1 MKHIYSIRSIYF
13 KRFTLAALLGV
24 VSISAWASSTNHG
37 KLTAET
43 EPNSDSNGAGQIYVS
58 TTALPEGTEPT
69 DLANRKEVECSAT
82 VVKILGRT
90 LYQGT
95 STFYCYARET
105 KDTKG
110 LWAGWYDDNWALQGG
125 GEKDIEYTVTPT
137 GGENSRTPYTLIA
150 KWVQP
155 QVIDSATLDLG
166 TITDKTADVAAQ
178 TVTLSIADYSKTE
191 HFKVEPSTVN
201 GFSTTLLSTT
211 EPNKYWKG
219 TASVEV
225 DYTPSGK
232 HGEHKATAYLA
243 SSLYNG
249 NYTTH
254 KDTNDWQPI
263 TLTVYENYTPD
274 YEVVHNTFA
283 DAYNMGV
290 TNVRGQ
296 LTSLEGALKV
306 QEGTKNYAA
315 QQPHYSGIGDNR
327 NTTEWQATIVPCAGY
342 EDYAQYFTIQPGTA
356 NTETP
361 VVVFNAGFE
370 VPENTSDTVYACL
383 KLQCTYHDESSPAK
397 KLTNSK
403 LNSQLIYLSA
413 TVEQTNEAVLNIITD
428 GDEYEFPD
436 TYIGATPTQ
445 AFALYA
451 ANIENLQIT
460 QTGDALFKGEIVGSN
475 IRISLNEKVDGQY
488 PSCGTYTATF
498 TVSGVS
504 QLDHHTLHEDQI
516 IVRVDLSLAPPTLSA
531 LGGNQVV
538 TFQWNPVPGA
548 TKYIVSSIADD
559 EENTT
564 TTETTEC
571 VYAVSVNN
579 TTSVTCYVHAMNDD
593 GCPSEVISATA
604 TANLN
609 IITIDNAA
617 NTGLL
622 TGTKH
627 SGNGNFP
634 WRKTRSIDL
643 SAAFDQA
650 GNALFDRLYIFAL
663 TEGTDTA
670 DLTTPCLIYDKHSA
684 TSSYIKSDTV
694 ITIDNSNT
702 KSDTLKIDLR
712 LQGNKNKKLY
722 FTGYCPY
729 GATGGKTDNGVV
741 HLIGGAQTVDI
752 YLDSLQLYARAKKG
766 GTDGTIKITADT
778 KLTNGAYFA
787 QGSGG
792 VFVIESTSTD
802 ASHPFNV
809 NIHARGNNTL
819 ASQNGSKIDVN
830 VEKSSMGQKISIQ
843 DSPKHY
849 SAPIEVLPTSA
860 YSATNLTIDDLWPN
874 EEQHTK
880 GVLVLKEFATAE
892 QANISNISIGL
903 GNALTQLQLAGAQ
916 LYMRDV
922 AYHTTTYTA
931 SKGDVSV
938 SILAYGVTSENT
950 KYSPKRNAN
959 NQIAL
964 TDGTYNSLSSAPLK
978 LYTKRLTIDGG
989 TYNADIQHFTDQ
1001 TKQDTTFYNADG
1013 KELYKVTVDN
1023 ATQYGDT
1030 ANGKYTVTN
1039 FAEMVDA
1046 FFPHAGVNYQMANNR
1061 TPYHA
1066 PLSAYYVGTKTYGHS
1081 SWAPKNDSILT
1092 LWLPKI
1098 DCDSVKIPWQICA
1111 PSFVAQVSGENMP
1124 FGGRIQK
1131 IDGCPMP
1138 EHNKKYTVDYLL
1150 YMQMD
1155 DYTKEALSSYS
1166 LKQSNAIEVK
1176 IALPDDTMYYNTID
1190 NDSDYDIQKKVY
1202 MLMPIEAA
1210 KWTLITP
1217 PFDVANVYIIE
1228 SYPEAQL
1235 IKDFKGK
1242 RGRIPTEYIAAA
1254 RRAQAQRLMDLY
1266 TFWYYEEKGIGDAFD
1281 FFGSEDEG
1289 YTNGYGRF
1297 VNAWMEY
1304 EKNANWKLDSTGN
1317 YTPVIEK
1324 LIHFTGKN
1332 GTYPDGKNWLYANYY
1347 LYESTKKWNYE
1358 KGKFTTQWDTVT
1370 TPLGGSK
1377 PIMSKGQTYAMHF
1390 PFNSLNGNH
1399 NPNETW
1405 DYWTGKY
1412 ILVESTKSTP
1422 ERPRPHTISGK
1433 ANAVNLIEGLPL
1445 ALETAVLQGNASF
1458 AEIAPSTSYAIWAL
1472 EQKKTTLSP
1481 AQGALISNFTEPVGL
1496 RAIGVHYETGRVIY
1510 DSIPQEETEQEIP
1523 TSIPTI
1529 MDGLSL
1535 VVETIDGGLRITP
1548 AQAQQVLLYNAAGQ
1562 LILNQYLTS
1571 TKEVLLPAG
1580 VYIIPTGT
1588 QQPKRVVVF

>member
-24 VSISAWASSTNHG
+24 LSISAWADSGSTYG
-37 KLTAET
+37 LLTAET
-43 EPNSDSNGAGQIYVS
+43 KPNSESNGAGKIYVS
-58 TTALPEGTEPT
+58 TTALAEGTEPT
-69 DLANRKEVECSAT
+69 NLVNTQKVTCSAT
-82 VVKILGRT
+82 VVKLWKGGPTI
-90 LYQGT
+90 YQGT
-95 STFYCYARET
+95 STFYCYAREPENI
-105 KDTKG
+105 KG
-110 LWAGWYDDNWALQGG
+110 LWAGWYDNSGVLQGG

-137 GGENSRTPYTLIA
+137 GTEKKPSEFSLTA
-150 KWVQP
+150 KWVRP
-155 QVIDSATLDLG
+155 QVTSSATLDLG

-178 TVTLSIADYSKTE
+178 TVTLNIADYSKTE
-191 HFKVEPSTVN
+191 HFKAEPSTVN

-211 EPNKYWKG
+211 EPKDWKG
-219 TASVEV
+219 TALVEV

-232 HGEHKATAYLA
+232 HGTHTATAYLA

-249 NYTTH
+249 DYT
-254 KDTNDWQPI
+254 DLNSNDWQPI
-263 TLTVYENYTPD
+263 TLEIYENYTPD
-274 YEVVHNTFA
+274 YEVVHNSFA

-290 TNVRGQ
+290 TNVGGQ

-306 QEGTKNYAA
+306 QDGTKNYAA
-315 QQPHYSGIGDNR
+315 QQSYYTGIGDNR
-327 NTTEWQATIVPCAGY
+327 NTTEWQATIVPCEEY

-383 KLQCTYHDESSPAK
+383 KLQCTYHDESSPAQN
-397 KLTNSK
+397 LTH
-403 LNSQLIYLSA
+403 SQLIYLSA
-413 TVEQTNEAVLNIITD
+413 TVEQTNEAVLNIITED
-428 GDEYEFPD
+428 DTYNFPD

-460 QTGDALFKGEIVGSN
+460 QAGDALFAGEIVGSN
-475 IRISLNEKVDGQY
+475 IRISLNEKVSGQY

-504 QLDHHTLHEDQI
+504 QLDHTTKHEDHI
-516 IVRVDLSLAPPTLSA
+516 TVTVDLSLAPPTLSA

-538 TFQWNPVPGA
+538 TFQWAPVPGA
-548 TKYIVSSIADD
+548 TKYIVSSDADGKQ
-559 EENTT
+559 T

-579 TTSVTCYVHAMNDD
+579 TISVTRYVRAVNDN
-593 GCPSEVISATA
+593 CQSEVVSATA

-609 IITIDNAA
+609 TITIDNAA

-627 SGNGNFP
+627 QGGATESSFP
-634 WRKTRSIDL
+634 WRDTRSIDL

-663 TEGTDTA
+663 TEGTVKD
-670 DLTTPCLIYDKHSA
+670 DLTTPCLIYEKNTA
-684 TSSYIKSDTV
+684 TSYTKSNTE
-694 ITIDNSNT
+694 ITIDNDNN
-702 KSDTLKIDLR
+702 KSAALKIDLQS
-712 LQGNKNKKLY
+712 QGMKKLY

-729 GATGGKTDNGVV
+729 GATGGTTDNGVV

-752 YLDSLQLYARAKKG
+752 YLDSLQLYAREKKG
-766 GTDGTIKITADT
+766 GTININTGTT
-778 KLTNGAYFA
+778 LTNGAYIA

-819 ASQNGSKIDVN
+819 ASQNGSKISLN
-830 VEKSSMGQKISIQ
+830 VSQSSVSIS
-843 DSPKHY
+843 DDPKHY

-880 GVLVLKEFATAE
+880 GVLVLKEFASD
-892 QANISNISIGL
+892 QANISIGL

-916 LYMRDV
+916 LYMQGA
-922 AYHTTTYTA
+922 AYHTTTYSNNEAT
-931 SKGDVSV
+931 V
-938 SILAYGVTSENT
+938 SILAYGVTGKN
-950 KYSPKRNAN
+950 YPAKRNAN

-964 TDGTYNSLSSAPLK
+964 TDGTYNSLSSDPLK
-978 LYTKRLTIDGG
+978 LHTKRLTIDGG
-989 TYNADIQHFTDQ
+989 TYNANIQHFTDF
-1001 TKQDTTFYNADG
+1001 DTDPKSTFYNADG
-1013 KELYKVTVDN
+1013 KELYKVTVSD
-1023 ATQYGDT
+1023 ATQYGT
-1030 ANGKYTVTN
+1030 FANGKYTVTN

-1046 FFPHAGVNYQMANNR
+1046 FFPHAGVNYQMANSP

-1081 SWAPKNDSILT
+1081 SWAPKNDQLT

-1098 DCDSVKIPWQICA
+1098 DCNAVKIPWQICA

-1124 FGGRIQK
+1124 LGGKIQK

-1138 EHNKKYTVDYLL
+1138 EHTNQYTVDYLL

-1155 DYTKEALSSYS
+1155 DYTKEALPSYS

-1176 IALPDDTMYYNTID
+1176 ISLPDDDDAMYNTID
-1190 NDSDYDIQKKVY
+1190 NESDYDIQKKVY

-1217 PFDVANVYIIE
+1217 PFDVANVYVIE

-1254 RRAQAQRLMDLY
+1254 RQAQAQRLMDLY

-1281 FFGSEDEG
+1281 FFGPEDEG

-1304 EKNANWKLDSTGN
+1304 EKNTNWKLDATGD
-1317 YTPVIEK
+1317 YTPVVEK

-1332 GTYPDGKNWLYANYY
+1332 GTYPEGKNWLYANYY

-1370 TPLGGSK
+1370 TPLGGSD
-1377 PIMSKGQTYAMHF
+1377 PIMRKGQTYAMHF
-1390 PFNSLNGNH
+1390 PFNSLNGKH
-1399 NPNETW
+1399 NPDQTW

-1422 ERPRPHTISGK
+1422 EHPRPHTISGK
-1433 ANAVNLIEGLPL
+1433 ANALNLIEGLPL
-1445 ALETAVLQGNASF
+1445 TPETAVLQGNASF
-1458 AEIAPSTSYAIWAL
+1458 AEITPSTSYAIWAL
-1472 EQKKTTLSP
+1472 EQKETTLSP
-1481 AQGALISNFTEPVGL
+1481 AQGALISNFTEPMGL

-1510 DSIPQEETEQEIP
+1510 DSIPQEEPEQEIP
-1523 TSIPTI
+1523 TSIPTL

>member
-24 VSISAWASSTNHG
+24 LSISAWANSGDNYGYLSA
-37 KLTAET
+37 KT
-43 EPNSDSNGAGQIYVS
+43 EPNSDSNGAGKIYVS
-58 TTALPEGTEPT
+58 TTALAEGTEPT
-69 DLANRKEVECSAT
+69 DLTNSKEQKFEGESYDLWVT
-82 VVKILGRT
+82 KVRLQTPV
-90 LYQGT
+90 
-95 STFYCYARET
+95 TFYCYARET
-105 KDTKG
+105 EKTEG
-110 LWAGWYDDNWALQGG
+110 LWAGWYDNNWALQGS

-137 GGENSRTPYTLIA
+137 GTERKPTQFFLTA

-155 QVIDSATLDLG
+155 QVTSSATLDLG

-178 TVTLSIADYSKTE
+178 TVTLNIADYSKTE
-191 HFKVEPSTVN
+191 HFKAEPSTVN

-211 EPNKYWKG
+211 EPKDWKG
-219 TASVEV
+219 TALVEV

-232 HGEHKATAYLA
+232 HGTHTATAYLA

-249 NYTTH
+249 DYTSH
-254 KDTNDWQPI
+254 KYTNDWQPI

-274 YEVVHNTFA
+274 YEVVHNSFA

-290 TNVRGQ
+290 TNVGGQ

-315 QQPHYSGIGDNR
+315 QQPYYTGIGDNR

-342 EDYAQYFTIQPGTA
+342 EGYAQYFTIQPGIV

-361 VVVFNAGFE
+361 VVVFNAGFD
-370 VPENTSDTVYACL
+370 VPEKTSQTVYACL
-383 KLQCTYHDESSPAK
+383 NLQCTYHDESSPAK
-397 KLTNSK
+397 NLTNSK
-403 LNSQLIYLSA
+403 LIYLSA
-413 TVEQTNEAVLNIITD
+413 TVEQTNEAVLNIITEGD
-428 GDEYEFPD
+428 VDEYEFPD
-436 TYIGATPTQ
+436 TYIGATPTK

-460 QTGDALFKGEIVGSN
+460 QAGDALFAGEIVGSN
-475 IRISLNEKVDGQY
+475 IRISLNEKVSGQY

-538 TFQWNPVPGA
+538 TFQWDPVPGA

-559 EENTT
+559 EENMT

-571 VYAVSVNN
+571 VYADSVESNN
-579 TTSVTCYVHAMNDD
+579 TSVICYVHAMNDYNCESKVD
-593 GCPSEVISATA
+593 SATA

-609 IITIDNAA
+609 TITIDNAA

-650 GNALFDRLYIFAL
+650 GNALFDTLYIFAL
-663 TEGTDTA
+663 TEGTVEG
-670 DLTTPCLIYDKHSA
+670 DLTTPCLIYEKKSA
-684 TSSYIKSDTV
+684 TSYTKSNTE
-694 ITIDNSNT
+694 ITIDNDT
-702 KSDTLKIDLR
+702 KSSALKIDLR
-712 LQGNKNKKLY
+712 SSQWNKKLY

-729 GATGGKTDNGVV
+729 GATGGTEDNGVV
-741 HLIGGAQTVDI
+741 NLIGGAQTVDV
-752 YLDSLQLYARAKKG
+752 YLDSLQLYAREKKG
-766 GTDGTIKITADT
+766 GTINITT
-778 KLTNGAYFA
+778 KTELTNGAYFA

-792 VFVIESTSTD
+792 VFVIESKSTD

-819 ASQNGSKIDVN
+819 ASQNGSMISLN
-830 VEKSSMGQKISIQ
+830 VSSGSSGSIS
-843 DSPKHY
+843 DNPKHY

-880 GVLVLKEFATAE
+880 GVLVLKEFDEDKA
-892 QANISNISIGL
+892 NISIGL

-931 SKGDVSV
+931 SQSGATV
-938 SILAYGVTSENT
+938 SILAYGVTGKNYPT
-950 KYSPKRNAN
+950 KRNAN

-964 TDGTYNSLSSAPLK
+964 TDGTYNSLSSNPLQ

-989 TYNADIQHFTDQ
+989 TYNTDIQYFTDETDQ
-1001 TKQDTTFYNADG
+1001 KTTFYNADG
-1013 KELYKVTVDN
+1013 KELYKVIVSDAN
-1023 ATQYGDT
+1023 QYGT
-1030 ANGKYTVTN
+1030 IANGKYTVTN

-1046 FFPHAGVNYQMANNR
+1046 FFPHAGVNYQMANSPA
-1061 TPYHA
+1061 PYHA

-1081 SWAPKNDSILT
+1081 SWAPKNDQLT

-1098 DCDSVKIPWQICA
+1098 DCNAVKIPWQICA

-1124 FGGRIQK
+1124 LGGKIQK

-1138 EHNKKYTVDYLL
+1138 EHTNQYTVDYLL

-1155 DYTKEALSSYS
+1155 DYTKEALPSYS

-1176 IALPDDTMYYNTID
+1176 IALEDDAMYNTID
-1190 NDSDYDIQKKVY
+1190 NESDYKIQKKVY

-1254 RRAQAQRLMDLY
+1254 RQAQAQRLMDLY
-1266 TFWYYEEKGIGDAFD
+1266 TFWYYEEKGIGEAFD
-1281 FFGSEDEG
+1281 FFGTGDG
-1289 YTNGYGRF
+1289 YPNGYGRF

-1304 EKNANWKLDSTGN
+1304 EKNANWKLDATGN
-1317 YTPVIEK
+1317 YTPVVEK
-1324 LIHFTGKN
+1324 LIHFTGKK
-1332 GTYPDGKNWLYANYY
+1332 GTYPEGMNWLYANYY
-1347 LYESTKKWNYE
+1347 LYQSTNEWKYE
-1358 KGKFTTQWDTVT
+1358 EGKFTTQWDTVT
-1370 TPLGGSK
+1370 TPLGGSD
-1377 PIMSKGQTYAMHF
+1377 PIMRKGQTYAMHF

-1399 NPNETW
+1399 DPDQTW

-1412 ILVESTKSTP
+1412 ILVESTTG
-1422 ERPRPHTISGK
+1422 PHTISGK
-1433 ANAVNLIEGLPL
+1433 ANAVNQIENLTLSG
-1445 ALETAVLQGNASF
+1445 TAVLQGNASF
-1458 AEIAPSTSYAIWAL
+1458 AEITPSTSYAIWAL
-1472 EQKKTTLSP
+1472 ERRETSLSP
-1481 AQGALISNFTEPVGL
+1481 AQGALISNFKEPEGL

-1580 VYIIPTGT
+1580 VYIIPTGM

>member
-13 KRFTLAALLGV
+13 KRFVLAALLGV
-24 VSISAWASSTNHG
+24 LSISAWADSGNTYG
-37 KLTAET
+37 QLTAKT
-43 EPNSDSNGAGQIYVS
+43 DSNSDSNGAGKIYVS
-58 TTALPEGTEPT
+58 TTALT
-69 DLANRKEVECSAT
+69 DQTLEANEYKTPIDITCFYF
-82 VVKILGRT
+82 LGYYSST
-90 LYQGT
+90 
-95 STFYCYARET
+95 TFYCYARET
-105 KDTKG
+105 ENTKG
-110 LWAGWYDDNWALQGG
+110 LWAGWYDNSGALQGG
-125 GEKDIEYTVTPT
+125 GAKDIEYAAQPESKQKGKPT
-137 GGENSRTPYTLIA
+137 SFSLTA

-155 QVIDSATLDLG
+155 QVTTSATLDLG

-178 TVTLSIADYSKTE
+178 TVTLNIADYSKTE
-191 HFKVEPSTVN
+191 HFKAEPSTVN

-211 EPNKYWKG
+211 EPENWKG

-232 HGEHKATAYLA
+232 HGTHTATAYLA
-243 SSLYNG
+243 SSLYDG
-249 NYTTH
+249 DYTSH
-254 KDTNDWQPI
+254 KYTNDWQPV
-263 TLTVYENYTPD
+263 TLKIYENYTPD
-274 YEVVHNTFA
+274 YEVVHNSFA

-290 TNVRGQ
+290 TNVGGQ

-306 QEGTKNYAA
+306 QDGTKNYAA
-315 QQPHYSGIGDNR
+315 QQPYYTGIGDNR

-342 EDYAQYFTIQPGTA
+342 EGYAQYFTIQPGTA

-361 VVVFNAGFE
+361 VVVFNAGFD
-370 VPENTSDTVYACL
+370 VPEKTSQTVYACL
-383 KLQCTYHDESSPAK
+383 NLQCTYHDESSPAQN
-397 KLTNSK
+397 LIH
-403 LNSQLIYLSA
+403 SQLIYLSA
-413 TVEQTNEAVLNIITD
+413 TVEQTNEAVLNIITEGD
-428 GDEYEFPD
+428 VDEYEFPD

-451 ANIENLQIT
+451 ANIENLQIA
-460 QTGDALFKGEIVGSN
+460 QAGNALFAGEIVGSN
-475 IRISLNEKVDGQY
+475 IRISLNEKVSGQY

-504 QLDHHTLHEDQI
+504 QLDHTTLHEDQI
-516 IVRVDLSLAPPTLSA
+516 TVTVELLLAPPTLSA
-531 LGGNQVV
+531 LGGNKVV
-538 TFQWNPVPGA
+538 TFQWDPVPGA

-559 EENTT
+559 EENMT

-571 VYAVSVNN
+571 VYADSVESNN
-579 TTSVTCYVHAMNDD
+579 TSVICYVHAMNDD
-593 GCPSEVISATA
+593 GCPSKVDSATA

-609 IITIDNAA
+609 TITIDNAA
-617 NTGLL
+617 NTGLF

-634 WRKTRSIDL
+634 WRDTRSIDL

-650 GNALFDRLYIFAL
+650 GNALFDTLYIFAL
-663 TEGTDTA
+663 TEGDQA
-670 DLTTPCLIYDKHSA
+670 NSLTTPCLIYEKKSA
-684 TSSYIKSDTV
+684 TSYTKSNTE
-694 ITIDNSNT
+694 ITINN
-702 KSDTLKIDLR
+702 DTESTALKINLR
-712 LQGNKNKKLY
+712 PQENKKLY

-729 GATGGKTDNGVV
+729 GATGGTEDNGVV
-741 HLIGGAQTVDI
+741 NLIGGAQTVDI
-752 YLDSLQLYARAKKG
+752 YLDSLQLYAREKKG
-766 GTDGTIKITADT
+766 GTINITT
-778 KLTNGAYFA
+778 KTELTNGAYIA

-819 ASQNGSKIDVN
+819 ASQNGSKIEVA
-830 VEKSSMGQKISIQ
+830 VSGSSVSIS
-843 DSPKHY
+843 DKPKHY

-880 GVLVLKEFATAE
+880 GVLVLKEFASD

-931 SKGDVSV
+931 KQSGATV
-938 SILAYGVTSENT
+938 SILAYGVTSEN
-950 KYSPKRNAN
+950 KNYPAKRNAN

-964 TDGTYNSLSSAPLK
+964 TDGTYNSLSSDPLK

-989 TYNADIQHFTDQ
+989 TYNADIQHFTDETEQ
-1001 TKQDTTFYNADG
+1001 KSTFYNADG

-1023 ATQYGDT
+1023 ATQYGVI

-1046 FFPHAGVNYQMANNR
+1046 FFPHAGVNYQMANSPA
-1061 TPYHA
+1061 PYHA

-1081 SWAPKNDSILT
+1081 SWAPKKAPKNALQLT

-1098 DCDSVKIPWQICA
+1098 DCNAVKIPWQICA
-1111 PSFVAQVSGENMP
+1111 PSFVAQVSGEKMP
-1124 FGGRIQK
+1124 LGGKIQK

-1138 EHNKKYTVDYLL
+1138 EHTNPYTVDYLL

-1155 DYTKEALSSYS
+1155 DYTKEALQSYS

-1176 IALPDDTMYYNTID
+1176 IALEDDAMYNTID
-1190 NDSDYDIQKKVY
+1190 NESDYTIQKKVY

-1217 PFDVANVYIIE
+1217 PFDVANVYVIE

-1254 RRAQAQRLMDLY
+1254 RQAQAQRLMDLY
-1266 TFWYYEEKGIGDAFD
+1266 TFWYYEEKGIGEAFD
-1281 FFGSEDEG
+1281 FFGTGDG

-1297 VNAWMEY
+1297 VNSWMEY
-1304 EKNANWKLDSTGN
+1304 EKNANWKLDATGD
-1317 YTPVIEK
+1317 YTPIIEK
-1324 LIHFTGKN
+1324 LIHFTGKK

-1347 LYESTKKWNYE
+1347 LYQSTKKWNYE
-1358 KGKFTTQWDTVT
+1358 EGKFTTQWDTVT
-1370 TPLGGSK
+1370 TPLGGSE
-1377 PIMSKGQTYAMHF
+1377 PIMRKGQTYAMHF
-1390 PFNSLNGNH
+1390 PFNSLNGEH
-1399 NPNETW
+1399 DPNETW

-1412 ILVESTKSTP
+1412 ILVESTTG
-1422 ERPRPHTISGK
+1422 PHTISGK
-1433 ANAVNLIEGLPL
+1433 DKAVNQIENLTLNP
-1445 ALETAVLQGNASF
+1445 ETAVLQGNASF
-1458 AEIAPSTSYAIWAL
+1458 AEITPSTSYAIWAL
-1472 EQKKTTLSP
+1472 EQKETTLSP

-1510 DSIPQEETEQEIP
+1510 DSIPQEEPEQEIP
-1523 TSIPTI
+1523 TSIPTL
-1529 MDGLSL
+1529 MDGVSL

>member
-13 KRFTLAALLGV
+13 KRFVLAALLGV
-24 VSISAWASSTNHG
+24 LSISAWADSGNSYG
-37 KLTAET
+37 RLTAKT
-43 EPNSDSNGAGQIYVS
+43 EPNSDSNGAGKIYVS
-58 TTALPEGTEPT
+58 TTALAEGTEPT
-69 DLANRKEVECSAT
+69 DLKNIQEVNCSAT
-82 VVKILGRT
+82 VVKFWGST

-105 KDTKG
+105 ENTKG
-110 LWAGWYDDNWALQGG
+110 LWAGWYDNNWALQGG

-137 GGENSRTPYTLIA
+137 GTEKNPTSFPLTA

-155 QVIDSATLDLG
+155 QVTSSATLDLG

-178 TVTLSIADYSKTE
+178 PVTLNIADYSKTE
-191 HFKVEPSTVN
+191 HFKAEPSTVN
-201 GFSTTLLSTT
+201 GFSTTLRSTT
-211 EPNKYWKG
+211 EPTDWKG

-232 HGEHKATAYLA
+232 HGTHTATAYLA
-243 SSLYNG
+243 SSLYDG
-249 NYTTH
+249 DYTTH
-254 KDTNDWQPI
+254 QYTNDWQPI

-283 DAYNMGV
+283 DAYNMGI
-290 TNVRGQ
+290 TNVGGQ

-306 QEGTKNYAA
+306 QDGTKNYAA
-315 QQPHYSGIGDNR
+315 QQPYYTGIGDNR
-327 NTTEWQATIVPCAGY
+327 NTTEWQATIVPYGGY
-342 EDYAQYFTIQPGTA
+342 EDYAQYFTIQSGIA

-370 VPENTSDTVYACL
+370 VPENTSKTVYACL
-383 KLQCTYHDESSPAK
+383 NLQCTYHDESSPAQN
-397 KLTNSK
+397 LTH
-403 LNSQLIYLSA
+403 SQLIYLSA
-413 TVEQTNEAVLNIITD
+413 TVEQTNEAVLNIITE
-428 GDEYEFPD
+428 GDVDKYEFPD
-436 TYIGATPTQ
+436 TYIGATPTK

-451 ANIENLQIT
+451 ANIENLQIA
-460 QTGDALFKGEIVGSN
+460 QAGNALFTGEIVGSN
-475 IRISLNEKVDGQY
+475 IRISLNEKVSGKY

-504 QLDHHTLHEDQI
+504 QLDHTTTHEDQI
-516 IVRVDLSLAPPTLSA
+516 TVTVELLLAPPTLTA

-548 TKYIVSSIADD
+548 TKYIVSS
-559 EENTT
+559 NQNGNQNR
-564 TTETTEC
+564 TETTEC
-571 VYAVSVNN
+571 VYAVSVSNN
-579 TTSVTCYVHAMNDD
+579 TSVTRYVRAVNDD
-593 GCPSEVISATA
+593 CQSEVVSATA

-609 IITIDNAA
+609 TITIDNAA

-622 TGTKH
+622 TGTNH
-627 SGNGNFP
+627 QGGATEISFP
-634 WRKTRSIDL
+634 WRDTRPVDL

-663 TEGTDTA
+663 TTGTQA
-670 DLTTPCLIYDKHSA
+670 NSLTTPCLIYEKKSA
-684 TSSYIKSDTV
+684 TSYSKSNTE
-694 ITIDNSNT
+694 ITIDKNNT
-702 KSDTLKIDLR
+702 KSTALKIDLQS
-712 LQGNKNKKLY
+712 QGNKKLY

-729 GATGGKTDNGVV
+729 GATGGTTDNGVV
-741 HLIGGAQTVDI
+741 HLIGGAQTVNI
-752 YLDSLQLYARAKKG
+752 YLDSLQLYARAKK
-766 GTDGTIKITADT
+766 DGTININQDT
-778 KLTNGAYFA
+778 ELTNGAYFA
-787 QGSGG
+787 RGSGG

-802 ASHPFNV
+802 ASHPFKV

-819 ASQNGSKIDVN
+819 ASQHGSTIKVDVSQ
-830 VEKSSMGQKISIQ
+830 SSVSIS
-843 DSPKHY
+843 DKPKHY

-880 GVLVLKEFATAE
+880 GVLVLKEFDEDKA
-892 QANISNISIGL
+892 NISIGL

-931 SKGDVSV
+931 SQSGATV

-964 TDGTYNSLSSAPLK
+964 TDGTYNSLLSNSLQ

-989 TYNADIQHFTDQ
+989 TYNTDIQYFTDETDQ
-1001 TKQDTTFYNADG
+1001 KSTFYNADG
-1013 KELYKVTVDN
+1013 QELYKVIVSDAN
-1023 ATQYGDT
+1023 QYGT
-1030 ANGKYTVTN
+1030 IANGKYTVTN

-1046 FFPHAGVNYQMANNR
+1046 FFPHAGVNYQMANSPA
-1061 TPYHA
+1061 PYHA

-1081 SWAPKNDSILT
+1081 SWAPKNDQLT

-1098 DCDSVKIPWQICA
+1098 DCNAVKIPWQICA

-1124 FGGRIQK
+1124 LGGKIQK

-1138 EHNKKYTVDYLL
+1138 EHSKKYTVDYLL

-1155 DYTKEALSSYS
+1155 DYTKEALPSYS

-1176 IALPDDTMYYNTID
+1176 IALEDDAMYNYNTID
-1190 NDSDYDIQKKVY
+1190 NDSDYIIQKKVY

-1217 PFDVANVYIIE
+1217 PFNVANVYIIE

-1242 RGRIPTEYIAAA
+1242 RGRIPTEYIPAA
-1254 RRAQAQRLMDLY
+1254 RQAQAQRLMDLY
-1266 TFWYYEEKGIGDAFD
+1266 TFWYYEEKGIGEAFD
-1281 FFGSEDEG
+1281 FFGTGEG

-1304 EKNANWKLDSTGN
+1304 EKNANWKLDATGN
-1317 YTPVIEK
+1317 YTPVVEK
-1324 LIHFTGKN
+1324 LIHFTGKK

-1347 LYESTKKWNYE
+1347 LYQSTNEWDYIDA
-1358 KGKFTTQWDTVT
+1358 KFTTTWDTVT
-1370 TPLGGSK
+1370 TPLGGSE
-1377 PIMSKGQTYAMHF
+1377 PIMRKGQTYAMHF
-1390 PFNSLNGNH
+1390 PFNSLNGEH
-1399 NPNETW
+1399 DPDQTW

-1412 ILVESTKSTP
+1412 ILVESTTGP
-1422 ERPRPHTISGK
+1422 DTISGK
-1433 ANAVNLIEGLPL
+1433 EKAMNLIENLSLTP
-1445 ALETAVLQGNASF
+1445 ETAVLQGNPSF
-1458 AEIAPSTSYAIWAL
+1458 AEIAPSTSHTIWAL
-1472 EQKKTTLSP
+1472 EQKETSLSP
-1481 AQGALISNFTEPVGL
+1481 AQGALVSNFTEPMGL

-1510 DSIPQEETEQEIP
+1510 DSIPQEEPEQEIP

-1580 VYIIPTGT
+1580 VYIIPTGM

>member
-24 VSISAWASSTNHG
+24 VSISAWANSGNTYG
-37 KLTAET
+37 RLTAET
-43 EPNSDSNGAGQIYVS
+43 KLNSGSNGAGKIYVS

-69 DLANRKEVECSAT
+69 VLENTQEVNCSTT
-82 VVKILGRT
+82 VVKLWKGGPTI
-90 LYQGT
+90 YQGT

-105 KDTKG
+105 ENTEG
-110 LWAGWYDDNWALQGG
+110 LWAGWYDNTGALQGG

-137 GGENSRTPYTLIA
+137 GTEKNPTSFLLTA

-155 QVIDSATLDLG
+155 QVTSDASLDLG
-166 TITDKTADVAAQ
+166 MITDKTADVAAQ
-178 TVTLSIADYSKTE
+178 TVTLSIANYSKTE
-191 HFKVEPSTVN
+191 HFKAEPSTVN

-211 EPNKYWKG
+211 EPENWKG

-232 HGEHKATAYLA
+232 HGPHTATAYLA
-243 SSLYNG
+243 SSLYDRD
-249 NYTTH
+249 YTSH
-254 KDTNDWQPI
+254 QYTNDWQPI

-274 YEVVHNTFA
+274 YEVVHNTYA

-290 TNVRGQ
+290 TNVGGQ

-306 QEGTKNYAA
+306 QDGTKNYAA
-315 QQPHYSGIGDNR
+315 QQPYYTGIGDNR
-327 NTTEWQATIVPCAGY
+327 NTTEWQATIVPYAGY
-342 EDYAQYFTIQPGTA
+342 EGYAQYFTIQSGTA

-370 VPENTSDTVYACL
+370 VPENTSKTVYACL
-383 KLQCTYHDESSPAK
+383 DLQCTYHDESSPAQN
-397 KLTNSK
+397 LTH
-403 LNSQLIYLSA
+403 SQLIYLSA

-428 GDEYEFPD
+428 GDVDKYEFPD

-460 QTGDALFKGEIVGSN
+460 QAGNALFKGEIVGSN
-475 IRISLNEKVDGQY
+475 IRISLNEKVSGQY

-504 QLDHHTLHEDQI
+504 QLDHTTTHEDKI
-516 IVRVDLSLAPPTLSA
+516 TVTVELLLAPPTLTA

-538 TFQWNPVPGA
+538 TFQWDPVPGA
-548 TKYIVSSIADD
+548 TKYIVSSDADGKQ
-559 EENTT
+559 NK
-564 TTETTEC
+564 TETTEC
-571 VYAVSVNN
+571 VYAVSVSNN
-579 TTSVTCYVHAMNDD
+579 TSVTRYVRAVNDN
-593 GCPSEVISATA
+593 CQSEVVSATA

-609 IITIDNAA
+609 TITIDNAA

-622 TGTKH
+622 TGTNH
-627 SGNGNFP
+627 QGGATESSFP
-634 WRKTRSIDL
+634 WRDTRSIDL

-663 TEGTDTA
+663 TEGTEEDA
-670 DLTTPCLIYDKHSA
+670 LTTPCLIYEKNSA
-684 TSSYIKSDTV
+684 TSYTKSNTEIK
-694 ITIDNSNT
+694 IDNNNN
-702 KSDTLKIDLR
+702 KSAALKINLQ
-712 LQGNKNKKLY
+712 LQGNKKLY

-729 GATGGKTDNGVV
+729 GATGGTEDNGVV

-752 YLDSLQLYARAKKG
+752 YLDSLQLYARAKK
-766 GTDGTIKITADT
+766 DGTIKIDEDT

-792 VFVIESTSTD
+792 VFVIESNSTD

-819 ASQNGSKIDVN
+819 ASQNGSTINVNVSDVN
-830 VEKSSMGQKISIQ
+830 LK

-880 GVLVLKEFATAE
+880 GVLVLKEWADDKA
-892 QANISNISIGL
+892 NISIGL

-931 SKGDVSV
+931 SKNGVTV
-938 SILAYGVTSENT
+938 SILAYGVTSGNT

-964 TDGTYNSLSSAPLK
+964 TDGTYNSLLSNSIQ

-989 TYNADIQHFTDQ
+989 TYNADIQHFSDE
-1001 TKQDTTFYNADG
+1001 TKQESTFYNADG
-1013 KELYKVTVDN
+1013 KELYKVTVDD
-1023 ATQYGDT
+1023 ATQYGVI

-1046 FFPHAGVNYQMANNR
+1046 FFPHAGVNYQMANSP

-1081 SWAPKNDSILT
+1081 SWAPKNDQLT

-1098 DCDSVKIPWQICA
+1098 DCNAVKIPWQICA

-1124 FGGRIQK
+1124 LGGRIQK

-1138 EHNKKYTVDYLL
+1138 EHTNQYTVDYLL

-1155 DYTKEALSSYS
+1155 DYTKEALPSYS

-1176 IALPDDTMYYNTID
+1176 IALEDDAMYNTID
-1190 NDSDYDIQKKVY
+1190 NESDYEIQKKVY

-1254 RRAQAQRLMDLY
+1254 RQAQAQRLMDLY
-1266 TFWYYEEKGIGDAFD
+1266 TFWYYEEKGIGEAFD
-1281 FFGSEDEG
+1281 FFGTGDG

-1304 EKNANWKLDSTGN
+1304 EKNANWKLDATGD
-1317 YTPVIEK
+1317 YTPVVEK
-1324 LIHFTGKN
+1324 LIHFTGKK
-1332 GTYPDGKNWLYANYY
+1332 GTYPDGMNWLYANYY
-1347 LYESTKKWNYE
+1347 LYQSTSEWDYDYE

-1370 TPLGGSK
+1370 TPLGGSE
-1377 PIMSKGQTYAMHF
+1377 PIMRKGQTYAMHF

-1412 ILVESTKSTP
+1412 ILVESTP
-1422 ERPRPHTISGK
+1422 GPHTISGK
-1433 ANAVNLIEGLPL
+1433 NKAVNQIENLDLSSETG
-1445 ALETAVLQGNASF
+1445 TAVLQGNASF
-1458 AEIAPSTSYAIWAL
+1458 AEITPSTSYAIWAL
-1472 EQKKTTLSP
+1472 EQRETSLSP
-1481 AQGALISNFTEPVGL
+1481 AQGALISNFKEPEGL

-1510 DSIPQEETEQEIP
+1510 DSIPQEEPEQEIP

-1548 AQAQQVLLYNAAGQ
+1548 AQPQQVLLYNAAGQ

-1580 VYIIPTGT
+1580 VYIIPTRT

>member
-1 MKHIYSIRSIYF
+1 MKHISSIRSIYF

-24 VSISAWASSTNHG
+24 LSISAWANSGDNYGHLSA
-37 KLTAET
+37 KT
-43 EPNSDSNGAGQIYVS
+43 EPNSDSNGAGKIYVS
-58 TTALPEGTEPT
+58 TTALAEGIEPT
-69 DLANRKEVECSAT
+69 DLTNNKEQDFEGGSYNLWITEVRLQT
-82 VVKILGRT
+82 PV
-90 LYQGT
+90 
-95 STFYCYARET
+95 TFYCYARET
-105 KDTKG
+105 EKTKG
-110 LWAGWYDDNWALQGG
+110 LWAGWYDNTGALQGS
-125 GEKDIEYTVTPT
+125 GEKDIEYTVTPI
-137 GGENSRTPYTLIA
+137 GGKNNRTQYTLTA

-155 QVIDSATLDLG
+155 QVTSSATLDLG
-166 TITDKTADVAAQ
+166 TITDKTADVPAQ
-178 TVTLSIADYSKTE
+178 TVTLNIADYSKTE
-191 HFKVEPSTVN
+191 HFKAEPSTVN

-211 EPNKYWKG
+211 EPTDWKG

-232 HGEHKATAYLA
+232 HGTHTATAYLA
-243 SSLYNG
+243 SSLYDG
-249 NYTTH
+249 DYTSH
-254 KDTNDWQPI
+254 QYTNDWQPI
-263 TLTVYENYTPD
+263 TFTIYENYTPD

-283 DAYNMGV
+283 DAYDMGI
-290 TNVRGQ
+290 TNVGGQ

-315 QQPHYSGIGDNR
+315 QQPYYTGIGDNR
-327 NTTEWQATIVPCAGY
+327 NTTEWQATIVPCEGY
-342 EDYAQYFTIQPGTA
+342 EDYAQYFTIQSGT
-356 NTETP
+356 EKP

-370 VPENTSDTVYACL
+370 VPENTSKIVYACL
-383 KLQCTYHDESSPAK
+383 KLQCTYHDESSPAQN
-397 KLTNSK
+397 LTH
-403 LNSQLIYLSA
+403 SQLIYLSA
-413 TVEQTNEAVLNIITD
+413 TVEQTNEAVLNIITE
-428 GDEYEFPD
+428 GDADTYEFPD
-436 TYIGATPTQ
+436 TYIGTTPTQ

-460 QTGDALFKGEIVGSN
+460 QAGNALFKGEIVGSN

-504 QLDHHTLHEDQI
+504 QLDHTTTHEDQI
-516 IVRVDLSLAPPTLSA
+516 TVTVDLSLAPPTLSA

-538 TFQWNPVPGA
+538 TFQWDEVPGA
-548 TKYIVSSIADD
+548 TKYIVSSDADGKQ
-559 EENTT
+559 NK
-564 TTETTEC
+564 TETTEC
-571 VYAVSVNN
+571 VYAVSVSNN
-579 TTSVTCYVHAMNDD
+579 TSVTRYVRAVNDD
-593 GCPSEVISATA
+593 CQSEVVSATA

-609 IITIDNAA
+609 TITIDNAA

-622 TGTKH
+622 TGTNH
-627 SGNGNFP
+627 QGGATERSFP
-634 WRKTRSIDL
+634 WRDTRSINL

-663 TEGTDTA
+663 TTGTQA
-670 DLTTPCLIYDKHSA
+670 NSLTTPCLIYEKNTA
-684 TSSYIKSDTV
+684 TSYTKFNTE
-694 ITIDNSNT
+694 ITIDKNNA
-702 KSDTLKIDLR
+702 KSPALKIDLQS
-712 LQGNKNKKLY
+712 QGNKKLY

-729 GATGGKTDNGVV
+729 GATGGTEDNGVV
-741 HLIGGAQTVDI
+741 HLIGGTQTVDI
-752 YLDSLQLYARAKKG
+752 YLDSLQLYARAKKN
-766 GTDGTIKITADT
+766 GTINITKDT
-778 KLTNGAYFA
+778 ELTNGAYFA

-819 ASQNGSKIDVN
+819 ASQNGSTIEVN
-830 VEKSSMGQKISIQ
+830 VSDADLK

-849 SAPIEVLPTSA
+849 SAPIEVLPTNA

-880 GVLVLKEFATAE
+880 GVLVLKEW
-892 QANISNISIGL
+892 ANEKANISIGL
-903 GNALTQLQLAGAQ
+903 GNALTHLQLAGAQ
-916 LYMRDV
+916 LYMRDI

-931 SKGDVSV
+931 SQSGATV
-938 SILAYGVTSENT
+938 SILAYGVTGKDYPT
-950 KYSPKRNAN
+950 KRNAN

-964 TDGTYNSLSSAPLK
+964 TDGTYNSLSSDPLK
-978 LYTKRLTIDGG
+978 LYTKHLTIDGG
-989 TYNADIQHFTDQ
+989 TYNADIQHFSDETEQ
-1001 TKQDTTFYNADG
+1001 KSTFYNADG
-1013 KELYKVTVDN
+1013 KELYKVKVDN
-1023 ATQYGDT
+1023 VTQYGVI

-1046 FFPHAGVNYQMANNR
+1046 FFPHAGVNYQVTNSP

-1066 PLSAYYVGTKTYGHS
+1066 PLSAYYVGTKTYGHN
-1081 SWAPKNDSILT
+1081 SWSPKNDQLT

-1098 DCDSVKIPWQICA
+1098 DCNAVKIPWQICA

-1124 FGGRIQK
+1124 LGGRIQK

-1138 EHNKKYTVDYLL
+1138 EHTNQYTVDYLL

-1155 DYTKEALSSYS
+1155 DYTKEALPSYS

-1176 IALPDDTMYYNTID
+1176 IALENDAMYNTID
-1190 NDSDYDIQKKVY
+1190 NESDYTIQKKVY

-1217 PFDVANVYIIE
+1217 PFDVANVYVIE

-1254 RRAQAQRLMDLY
+1254 RQAQAQRLMDLY
-1266 TFWYYEEKGIGDAFD
+1266 TFWYYEEKGIGEAFD
-1281 FFGSEDEG
+1281 FFGAEEG

-1297 VNAWMEY
+1297 VNSWMEY
-1304 EKNANWKLDSTGN
+1304 EKNANWKLDATGN

-1324 LIHFTGKN
+1324 LIHFTGKK
-1332 GTYPDGKNWLYANYY
+1332 GTYPEGMNWMYANYY
-1347 LYESTKKWNYE
+1347 LYQSTSEWDYVD
-1358 KGKFTTQWDTVT
+1358 GKFTTQWDTVT
-1370 TPLGGSK
+1370 TPLGGSE
-1377 PIMSKGQTYAMHF
+1377 PIMRKGQTYAMHF

-1412 ILVESTKSTP
+1412 ILVESTTG
-1422 ERPRPHTISGK
+1422 PHLISGK
-1433 ANAVNLIEGLPL
+1433 DKAVKQIENLTLNSES
-1445 ALETAVLQGNASF
+1445 AMLQGNASF
-1458 AEIAPSTSYAIWAL
+1458 AELAPSTSHTIWAL
-1472 EQKKTTLSP
+1472 EQKETSLSP

-1510 DSIPQEETEQEIP
+1510 DSIPQEEPEQEIP
-1523 TSIPTI
+1523 TSIPTL

-1548 AQAQQVLLYNAAGQ
+1548 AQPQQVLLYNAAGQ

>member
-13 KRFTLAALLGV
+13 QRFVLAALLGV
-24 VSISAWASSTNHG
+24 VSISAWADSGNTYG
-37 KLTAET
+37 RLTAKT
-43 EPNSDSNGAGQIYVS
+43 EPNSDSNGAGNIYIS
-58 TTALPEGTEPT
+58 TTALT
-69 DLANRKEVECSAT
+69 DETLAANEYKAPIDITCFYFYSYYSST
-82 VVKILGRT
+82 
-90 LYQGT
+90 
-95 STFYCYARET
+95 TFYCYARET
-105 KDTKG
+105 ENTKG
-110 LWAGWYDDNWALQGG
+110 LWAGWYDKSGALQGG
-125 GEKDIEYTVTPT
+125 GEKDIEYAAQPESKQK
-137 GGENSRTPYTLIA
+137 GNRTLFSLTA

-155 QVIDSATLDLG
+155 QVTSDASLDLG
-166 TITDKTADVAAQ
+166 MITDKTADVPAQ

-191 HFKVEPSTVN
+191 HFKAEPSTVN

-211 EPNKYWKG
+211 KPDEDWKG

-243 SSLYNG
+243 SSLYDG
-249 NYTTH
+249 DYTTH
-254 KDTNDWQPI
+254 QYTNDWQPI
-263 TLTVYENYTPD
+263 TLTVYENYMPD
-274 YEVVHNTFA
+274 YEVVHNSFA

-290 TNVRGQ
+290 TNVGGQ
-296 LTSLEGALKV
+296 LTSLEGALQV
-306 QEGTKNYAA
+306 QDGTKNYAA
-315 QQPHYSGIGDNR
+315 QQPHYPGIGDNR
-327 NTTEWQATIVPCAGY
+327 NTTEWQATIMPCAGY
-342 EDYAQYFTIQPGTA
+342 EDYAQYFTIQSGTA

-370 VPENTSDTVYACL
+370 VPENTSKTVYACL
-383 KLQCTYHDESSPAK
+383 NLQCTYHDESSPAQN
-397 KLTNSK
+397 LTH
-403 LNSQLIYLSA
+403 SQLIYLSA

-451 ANIENLQIT
+451 ANIEDLQIT
-460 QTGDALFKGEIVGSN
+460 QTGDELFAGEIVGSN

-504 QLDHHTLHEDQI
+504 QLDHTTTHEDQI
-516 IVRVDLSLAPPTLSA
+516 KVTVELLLAPPTLSA
-531 LGGNQVV
+531 LGGNKVV
-538 TFQWNPVPGA
+538 TFQWAPVPGA
-548 TKYIVSSIADD
+548 TKYIVSSDA
-559 EENTT
+559 NGKQNK
-564 TTETTEC
+564 TETTEC
-571 VYAVSVNN
+571 VYAHSVSNN
-579 TTSVTCYVHAMNDD
+579 NTSVTRYVRAVNDN
-593 GCPSEVISATA
+593 CQSEVVSATA

-609 IITIDNAA
+609 TITIDNAA
-617 NTGLL
+617 NTGLF
-622 TGTKH
+622 TGTKNI
-627 SGNGNFP
+627 GDGYFP

-650 GNALFDRLYIFAL
+650 GNALFDTLYIFAL
-663 TEGTDTA
+663 TEGTDKEA
-670 DLTTPCLIYDKHSA
+670 LATPCLIYEKKSA
-684 TSSYIKSDTV
+684 TSYSKSNTE
-694 ITIDNSNT
+694 ITIDNKTTST
-702 KSDTLKIDLR
+702 ALKIDL
-712 LQGNKNKKLY
+712 KENKKLY

-729 GATGGKTDNGVV
+729 GATGGTEDNGVV

-752 YLDSLQLYARAKKG
+752 YLDSLQLYAREKKG
-766 GTDGTIKITADT
+766 GTININTGTT
-778 KLTNGAYFA
+778 LTNGAYIA

-792 VFVIESTSTD
+792 VFVIESNSTD

-819 ASQNGSKIDVN
+819 ASQNGSTINVN
-830 VEKSSMGQKISIQ
+830 VSDAGLK

-880 GVLVLKEFATAE
+880 GVLVLKEFASD
-892 QANISNISIGL
+892 QANISIGL

-931 SKGDVSV
+931 TQSGATV
-938 SILAYGVTSENT
+938 SILAYGVTGKDYPT
-950 KYSPKRNAN
+950 KRNAN

-964 TDGTYNSLSSAPLK
+964 TDGTYNSLSSDPLK

-989 TYNADIQHFTDQ
+989 TYNADIQHFTDE
-1001 TKQDTTFYNADG
+1001 TKQESTFYNADG
-1013 KELYKVTVDN
+1013 KELYKVTVSD
-1023 ATQYGDT
+1023 ATQYGVI

-1046 FFPHAGVNYQMANNR
+1046 FFPHAGVNYQMANSP

-1081 SWAPKNDSILT
+1081 SWAPKNDQLT

-1098 DCDSVKIPWQICA
+1098 DCDAVKIPWQICA

-1124 FGGRIQK
+1124 LGGRIQK

-1138 EHNKKYTVDYLL
+1138 EHTNQYTVDYLL

-1155 DYTKEALSSYS
+1155 DYTKAALPSYS

-1176 IALPDDTMYYNTID
+1176 IALEDDAMYNTID
-1190 NDSDYDIQKKVY
+1190 NESDYDIQKKVY

-1254 RRAQAQRLMDLY
+1254 RQAQAQRLMDLY
-1266 TFWYYEEKGIGDAFD
+1266 TFWYYEEKGIGEAFD
-1281 FFGSEDEG
+1281 FFGTGDG

-1304 EKNANWKLDSTGN
+1304 EKNANWKLDATGD
-1317 YTPVIEK
+1317 YTPVVEK

-1358 KGKFTTQWDTVT
+1358 KGKFTTQWDTVR
-1370 TPLGGSK
+1370 TPLGDTV
-1377 PIMSKGQTYAMHF
+1377 PIMLQGQTYAMHF
-1390 PFNSLNGNH
+1390 PFNSLNGKH
-1399 NPNETW
+1399 DPDQTW

-1433 ANAVNLIEGLPL
+1433 ANAVNQIEGLSLPS
-1445 ALETAVLQGNASF
+1445 ETAVLQGNASF
-1458 AEIAPSTSYAIWAL
+1458 AEIAPSTTHAIWAL
-1472 EQKKTTLSP
+1472 EQKETSLSP

-1510 DSIPQEETEQEIP
+1510 DSIPQEEPEQEIP

>member
-13 KRFTLAALLGV
+13 KRFVLAALLGV
-24 VSISAWASSTNHG
+24 LSISAWANSGSTYG
-37 KLTAET
+37 LLTANT
-43 EPNSDSNGAGQIYVS
+43 EPNSDSNGAGKIYVS
-58 TTALPEGTEPT
+58 TTALAEGPEPT
-69 DLANRKEVECSAT
+69 DLENTQEVNCRAT
-82 VVKILGRT
+82 VVKLWGAT

-105 KDTKG
+105 ENTKG
-110 LWAGWYDDNWALQGG
+110 LWAGWYDNSGALQGG

-137 GGENSRTPYTLIA
+137 GTENKPTSFSLTA

-155 QVIDSATLDLG
+155 QVTSSATLDLG

-178 TVTLSIADYSKTE
+178 AVTLNISDYSKTE
-191 HFKVEPSTVN
+191 HFKAEPSTVN

-211 EPNKYWKG
+211 KPENWEG

-232 HGEHKATAYLA
+232 HGTHTATAYLA
-243 SSLYNG
+243 SSLYDG
-249 NYTTH
+249 DYTTH
-254 KDTNDWQPI
+254 DTNDWQPI

-283 DAYNMGV
+283 DAYDMGI
-290 TNVRGQ
+290 TNVGGQ

-306 QEGTKNYAA
+306 QDGTKNYAA
-315 QQPHYSGIGDNR
+315 QQPYYTGIGDNR
-327 NTTEWQATIVPCAGY
+327 NTTEWQATIVPCEGY
-342 EDYAQYFTIQPGTA
+342 EDYAQYFTIQSGIEK
-356 NTETP
+356 TEKP

-370 VPENTSDTVYACL
+370 VPENTSKIVYACL
-383 KLQCTYHDESSPAK
+383 KLQCTYHDESSPAQN
-397 KLTNSK
+397 LTH
-403 LNSQLIYLSA
+403 SQLIYLSA
-413 TVEQTNEAVLNIITD
+413 TVEQTNEAVLNIITEGD
-428 GDEYEFPD
+428 VDEYEFPD

-460 QTGDALFKGEIVGSN
+460 QAGNALFKGEIVGSN
-475 IRISLNEKVDGQY
+475 IRISLNEKVSGQY

-504 QLDHHTLHEDQI
+504 QLDHTTTHEDQI
-516 IVRVDLSLAPPTLSA
+516 TVTVELLLAPPALTA

-548 TKYIVSSIADD
+548 TKYIVSSNQNGNQNKI
-559 EENTT
+559 
-564 TTETTEC
+564 ETTDC
-571 VYAVSVNN
+571 AYAVSVSNN
-579 TTSVTCYVHAMNDD
+579 TSVTRYVRAVNDD
-593 GCPSEVISATA
+593 CQSEVVSATA

-609 IITIDNAA
+609 TITIDNAA

-622 TGTKH
+622 TGTNH
-627 SGNGNFP
+627 QGGATESSFP
-634 WRKTRSIDL
+634 WRNTRSIDL

-663 TEGTDTA
+663 TTGNQA
-670 DLTTPCLIYDKHSA
+670 NSLTTPCLIYEKNTA
-684 TSSYIKSDTV
+684 TSYTKFNTE
-694 ITIDNSNT
+694 ITIDKNNA
-702 KSDTLKIDLR
+702 KSAALKIDLQS
-712 LQGNKNKKLY
+712 QGMKKLY

-729 GATGGKTDNGVV
+729 GATGGTTDNGVV

-752 YLDSLQLYARAKKG
+752 YLDSLQLYARAKK
-766 GTDGTIKITADT
+766 DGTININQDT

-787 QGSGG
+787 KGSGG
-792 VFVIESTSTD
+792 VFVLESTSTD

-809 NIHARGNNTL
+809 NIHARGSNTL
-819 ASQNGSKIDVN
+819 ASQNGSKITVN
-830 VEKSSMGQKISIQ
+830 VSQSSVSIS
-843 DSPKHY
+843 DNPKHY

-880 GVLVLKEFATAE
+880 GVLVLKEWADDKA
-892 QANISNISIGL
+892 NISIGL
-903 GNALTQLQLAGAQ
+903 GNALTHLQLAGAQ

-931 SKGDVSV
+931 SQSGATV
-938 SILAYGVTSENT
+938 SILAYGVTGKNYPT
-950 KYSPKRNAN
+950 KRNAN

-964 TDGTYNSLSSAPLK
+964 TDGTYNSLSSNLLQ
-978 LYTKRLTIDGG
+978 LYTRHLTIDGG
-989 TYNADIQHFTDQ
+989 TYNADIQHFTDETEQ
-1001 TKQDTTFYNADG
+1001 KTTFYNADG
-1013 KELYKVTVDN
+1013 KELYKVNVDN
-1023 ATQYGDT
+1023 ATQYGVI

-1046 FFPHAGVNYQMANNR
+1046 FFPHAGVNYQVTNSP

-1066 PLSAYYVGTKTYGHS
+1066 PLSAYYVGTKTYGHN
-1081 SWAPKNDSILT
+1081 SWSPKNDQLT

-1098 DCDSVKIPWQICA
+1098 DCNAVKIPWQICA

-1124 FGGRIQK
+1124 LGGRIQK

-1138 EHNKKYTVDYLL
+1138 EHTNQYTVDYLL

-1155 DYTKEALSSYS
+1155 DYTKEALPSYS

-1176 IALPDDTMYYNTID
+1176 IALEDDAMYNTID
-1190 NDSDYDIQKKVY
+1190 NESDYTIQKKVY

-1217 PFDVANVYIIE
+1217 PFDVANVYVIE

-1242 RGRIPTEYIAAA
+1242 RGRIPTEYIPAA
-1254 RRAQAQRLMDLY
+1254 RQAQAQRLIDLY
-1266 TFWYYEEKGIGDAFD
+1266 TFWYYEEKGIGEAFD
-1281 FFGSEDEG
+1281 FFGAGEG

-1297 VNAWMEY
+1297 VNSWMEY
-1304 EKNANWKLDSTGN
+1304 EKNANWKLDATGN

-1324 LIHFTGKN
+1324 LIHFTGKK
-1332 GTYPDGKNWLYANYY
+1332 GTYPEGMNWMYANYY
-1347 LYESTKKWNYE
+1347 LYHSTNEWNYID
-1358 KGKFTTQWDTVT
+1358 GKFTTQWDTVT
-1370 TPLGGSK
+1370 TPLGGSE
-1377 PIMSKGQTYAMHF
+1377 PIMRKGQTYAMHF
-1390 PFNSLNGNH
+1390 PFNSLNGEH
-1399 NPNETW
+1399 DPYQTW

-1412 ILVESTKSTP
+1412 ILVESTP
-1422 ERPRPHTISGK
+1422 GPHVISGK
-1433 ANAVNLIEGLPL
+1433 DKAVNQIENLTL
-1445 ALETAVLQGNASF
+1445 NSESAMLQGNASF
-1458 AEIAPSTSYAIWAL
+1458 AEIAPSTSHTIWAL
-1472 EQKKTTLSP
+1472 EQKETSLSP

-1496 RAIGVHYETGRVIY
+1496 RAIGVHYETGCVIY
-1510 DSIPQEETEQEIP
+1510 DSIPQEEPEQEIP

-1562 LILNQYLTS
+1562 LILNRYLHS
-1571 TKEVLLPAG
+1571 AEEVLLPAG

-1588 QQPKRVVVF
+1588 QPPKRVVVF

>member
-24 VSISAWASSTNHG
+24 LSISAWASSGDNYG
-37 KLTAET
+37 YLSAKT
-43 EPNSDSNGAGQIYVS
+43 EPNSDSNGAGKIYVS
-58 TTALPEGTEPT
+58 TTALAEGTEPT
-69 DLANRKEVECSAT
+69 NLANTQEVECSAT
-82 VVKILGRT
+82 VVKFLGST

-105 KDTKG
+105 ENTKG
-110 LWAGWYDDNWALQGG
+110 LWAGWYDNSGALQGG
-125 GEKDIEYTVTPT
+125 GEKDIEYAVQPESKDKGKPT
-137 GGENSRTPYTLIA
+137 SFSLTA

-155 QVIDSATLDLG
+155 QVTSSASLDLG
-166 TITDKTADVAAQ
+166 TIIDKTADVAAQ
-178 TVTLSIADYSKTE
+178 TVTLNIADYSKTE
-191 HFKVEPSTVN
+191 HFKAEPSTVN

-211 EPNKYWKG
+211 EPKDWKG

-232 HGEHKATAYLA
+232 HGTHTATAYLA
-243 SSLYNG
+243 SSLYEG
-249 NYTTH
+249 DYT
-254 KDTNDWQPI
+254 DQYTNDWQPV
-263 TLTVYENYTPD
+263 TLKIYENYTPD
-274 YEVVHNTFA
+274 YEVVHNSFA

-290 TNVRGQ
+290 TNVGGQ

-306 QEGTKNYAA
+306 QDGTKNYAA
-315 QQPHYSGIGDNR
+315 QQPYYTGIGDNR

-342 EDYAQYFTIQPGTA
+342 EGYAQYFTIQPGTA

-370 VPENTSDTVYACL
+370 VPEKNSQTVYACL
-383 KLQCTYHDESSPAK
+383 NLQCTYHDESSPAQN
-397 KLTNSK
+397 LIH
-403 LNSQLIYLSA
+403 SQLIYLSA
-413 TVEQTNEAVLNIITD
+413 TVEQTNEAVLNIITEGD
-428 GDEYEFPD
+428 VDEYEFPD

-451 ANIENLQIT
+451 ANIENLQIA
-460 QTGDALFKGEIVGSN
+460 QAGNALFAGEIVGSN
-475 IRISLNEKVDGQY
+475 IRISLNEKVSGQY

-504 QLDHHTLHEDQI
+504 QLDHTTLHEDQI
-516 IVRVDLSLAPPTLSA
+516 TVTVELLLAPPTLSA
-531 LGGNQVV
+531 LGGNKVV

-548 TKYIVSSIADD
+548 TKYIVSSDADGKQ
-559 EENTT
+559 NK
-564 TTETTEC
+564 TETTEC
-571 VYAVSVNN
+571 VYAVSVVSNN
-579 TTSVTCYVHAMNDD
+579 TSVTRYVRAVNDN
-593 GCPSEVISATA
+593 CQSEVVSATA

-609 IITIDNAA
+609 TITINNAA

-622 TGTKH
+622 TGTDYKGGATE
-627 SGNGNFP
+627 SSFP
-634 WRKTRSIDL
+634 WRNTRSIDL

-663 TEGTDTA
+663 TTGQKDSE
-670 DLTTPCLIYDKHSA
+670 LITPCLIYEKKSA
-684 TSSYIKSDTV
+684 TSYSKSNTEIK
-694 ITIDNSNT
+694 IDNNNT
-702 KSDTLKIDLR
+702 KSAALKIN
-712 LQGNKNKKLY
+712 LQSNKKLY

-729 GATGGKTDNGVV
+729 GATGGTTDNGVV

-752 YLDSLQLYARAKKG
+752 YLDSLQLYAREKKG
-766 GTDGTIKITADT
+766 GTINITT
-778 KLTNGAYFA
+778 KTELTNGAYFA
-787 QGSGG
+787 KGSGG
-792 VFVIESTSTD
+792 VFVLESTSTD

-819 ASQNGSKIDVN
+819 ASQNGSTINVN
-830 VEKSSMGQKISIQ
+830 VSDVGLK

-860 YSATNLTIDDLWPN
+860 YSATHLTIDDLWPN

-880 GVLVLKEFATAE
+880 GVLVLKEW
-892 QANISNISIGL
+892 ANEKANISIGL

-931 SKGDVSV
+931 SKSGAEV
-938 SILAYGVTSENT
+938 SILAYGVTSEKAN
-950 KYSPKRNAN
+950 YSSKRNAN

-964 TDGTYNSLSSAPLK
+964 TDGTYNSLSSDPLK

-989 TYNADIQHFTDQ
+989 TYNADIQHFTDF
-1001 TKQDTTFYNADG
+1001 DTEPKSTFYNADG
-1013 KELYKVTVDN
+1013 KELYKVTVSD
-1023 ATQYGDT
+1023 ATQYGVI

-1046 FFPHAGVNYQMANNR
+1046 FFPHAGVNYQMANSPA
-1061 TPYHA
+1061 PYHA

-1081 SWAPKNDSILT
+1081 SWAPKNDKQLT

-1098 DCDSVKIPWQICA
+1098 DCNAVKIPWQICA

-1124 FGGRIQK
+1124 LGGKIQK

-1138 EHNKKYTVDYLL
+1138 EHTNQYTVDYLL

-1176 IALPDDTMYYNTID
+1176 IAMEDDAMYNTID
-1190 NDSDYDIQKKVY
+1190 NESDYTIQKKVY

-1217 PFDVANVYIIE
+1217 PFDVANVYVIE

-1254 RRAQAQRLMDLY
+1254 RQAQAQRLMDLY
-1266 TFWYYEEKGIGDAFD
+1266 TFWYYEEKGIGEAFD
-1281 FFGSEDEG
+1281 FFGTGDG

-1297 VNAWMEY
+1297 VNSWMEY
-1304 EKNANWKLDSTGN
+1304 EKNANWKLDATGD
-1317 YTPVIEK
+1317 YTPVVEK
-1324 LIHFTGKN
+1324 LIHFTGKQ
-1332 GTYPDGKNWLYANYY
+1332 GTYPEGMNWLYANYY
-1347 LYESTKKWNYE
+1347 LYQSTSEWDYIN
-1358 KGKFTTQWDTVT
+1358 GKFTTQWDTVT
-1370 TPLGGSK
+1370 TPLGGPD
-1377 PIMSKGQTYAMHF
+1377 PIMRKGQTYAMHF
-1390 PFNSLNGNH
+1390 PFNSLNGKH
-1399 NPNETW
+1399 DPDQTW

-1412 ILVESTKSTP
+1412 ILVESTSTP
-1422 ERPRPHTISGK
+1422 EPHVISGK
-1433 ANAVNLIEGLPL
+1433 ANAEKQITNLDLSS
-1445 ALETAVLQGNASF
+1445 ETAVLQGNASF
-1458 AEIAPSTSYAIWAL
+1458 AEITPSTSYAIWAL
-1472 EQKKTTLSP
+1472 EKKETSLSP
-1481 AQGALISNFTEPVGL
+1481 AQGALVSNFTEPVGL

-1510 DSIPQEETEQEIP
+1510 DSIPQEEPEQEIP

>member
-1 MKHIYSIRSIYF
+1 MKHIYSIRTVYF
-13 KRFTLAALLGV
+13 KRFVLAVLLGV
-24 VSISAWASSTNHG
+24 VSISAGANSGDNYG
-37 KLTAET
+37 LLTAKT
-43 EPNSDSNGAGQIYVS
+43 EPNSDSNGAGKIYVS
-58 TTALPEGTEPT
+58 TNALPEGTEPT
-69 DLANRKEVECSAT
+69 DLKNIQEVNCSAT
-82 VVKILGRT
+82 VVKFWGST

-105 KDTKG
+105 ENTKG
-110 LWAGWYDDNWALQGG
+110 LWAGWYDNTGALQGG
-125 GEKDIEYTVTPT
+125 GEKDIEYTITPT
-137 GGENSRTPYTLIA
+137 GTESKPTSFSLTA

-155 QVIDSATLDLG
+155 QVTSSATLDLG

-178 TVTLSIADYSKTE
+178 TVTLNIADYSKTE
-191 HFKVEPSTVN
+191 HFKAEPSTVN
-201 GFSTTLLSTT
+201 GFSTMLLSTT
-211 EPNKYWKG
+211 EPIDWKG

-232 HGEHKATAYLA
+232 HGTHTGTAYLA
-243 SSLYNG
+243 SSLYDG
-249 NYTTH
+249 DYTTH
-254 KDTNDWQPI
+254 QYTNDWQPI
-263 TLTVYENYTPD
+263 TLTVYENYMPD
-274 YEVVHNTFA
+274 YEVVYNSFA

-290 TNVRGQ
+290 TNVGGQ

-306 QEGTKNYAA
+306 QDGTKNYAA
-315 QQPHYSGIGDNR
+315 QQSYYTGIGDNR
-327 NTTEWQATIVPCAGY
+327 NTTEWKATIVPCAGY
-342 EDYAQYFTIQPGTA
+342 EGYAQYFTIQPGTA

-361 VVVFNAGFE
+361 VVVFNAGFA
-370 VPENTSDTVYACL
+370 VPEKTRQTVYACL
-383 KLQCTYHDESSPAK
+383 NLQCTYHDESSPAQN
-397 KLTNSK
+397 LTH
-403 LNSQLIYLSA
+403 SQQIYLSA

-428 GDEYEFPD
+428 GDVDEYDFLD

-460 QTGDALFKGEIVGSN
+460 QVGNALFVGEIVGSN
-475 IRISLNEKVDGQY
+475 IRISLNEKVSGQY

-504 QLDHHTLHEDQI
+504 QLDHTTLHEDQI
-516 IVRVDLSLAPPTLSA
+516 TVRVDLSLAPPTLSA

-538 TFQWNPVPGA
+538 TFQWDPVPGA
-548 TKYIVSSIADD
+548 TKYIVSSDA
-559 EENTT
+559 NGKQNK
-564 TTETTEC
+564 TETTEC
-571 VYAVSVNN
+571 VYAVSVSNN
-579 TTSVTCYVHAMNDD
+579 TSVTRYVRAVNDD
-593 GCPSEVISATA
+593 CQSEVVSATA

-609 IITIDNAA
+609 TITIDNAS

-622 TGTKH
+622 TGTNQQGGATE
-627 SGNGNFP
+627 SSFP
-634 WRKTRSIDL
+634 WRDTRSIDL

-663 TEGTDTA
+663 TTGNQA
-670 DLTTPCLIYDKHSA
+670 NSLTTPCLIYEKKSA
-684 TSSYIKSDTV
+684 TSYSKSNTE
-694 ITIDNSNT
+694 ITIDKNNT
-702 KSDTLKIDLR
+702 KSAALKIDLR
-712 LQGNKNKKLY
+712 SQGMKKLY

-729 GATGGKTDNGVV
+729 GATGGTTDNGVV

-752 YLDSLQLYARAKKG
+752 YLDSLQLYARAKK
-766 GTDGTIKITADT
+766 DGTININQDT
-778 KLTNGAYFA
+778 ELTNGAYFA
-787 QGSGG
+787 KGSGG
-792 VFVIESTSTD
+792 VFVLESTSTD

-819 ASQNGSKIDVN
+819 ASQNGSTINVN
-830 VEKSSMGQKISIQ
+830 VSQSSVSIS
-843 DSPKHY
+843 DKPKHY

-860 YSATNLTIDDLWPN
+860 YSAANITIDDLWPN

-880 GVLVLKEFATAE
+880 GVLVLKEWA
-892 QANISNISIGL
+892 ANKANISIGL
-903 GNALTQLQLAGAQ
+903 GNALTHLHLAGAQ
-916 LYMRDV
+916 LYMQGA

-931 SKGDVSV
+931 SQSGATV

-964 TDGTYNSLSSAPLK
+964 TDGTYNSLSSNSIQ
-978 LYTKRLTIDGG
+978 LYTKHLTIDGG
-989 TYNADIQHFTDQ
+989 TYNADIQYFTDETEQ
-1001 TKQDTTFYNADG
+1001 KSTFYNADG

-1023 ATQYGDT
+1023 ATQYGT
-1030 ANGKYTVTN
+1030 IANGKYTVTN

-1046 FFPHAGVNYQMANNR
+1046 FFPHAGVNYQMANSP

-1066 PLSAYYVGTKTYGHS
+1066 PLSAYYVGAKTYGHN
-1081 SWAPKNDSILT
+1081 SWSPKNDQLT

-1098 DCDSVKIPWQICA
+1098 DCNAVKIPWQICA

-1124 FGGRIQK
+1124 LGGRIQK

-1138 EHNKKYTVDYLL
+1138 EHTNQYTVDYLL

-1155 DYTKEALSSYS
+1155 DYTKEALPSYS

-1176 IALPDDTMYYNTID
+1176 IALEDDAMYNTID
-1190 NDSDYDIQKKVY
+1190 NESNYTIQKKVY

-1242 RGRIPTEYIAAA
+1242 RGRIPDEFIPAA
-1254 RRAQAQRLMDLY
+1254 RQAQAQRLMDLY
-1266 TFWYYEEKGIGDAFD
+1266 TFWYYEEKGIGEAFD
-1281 FFGSEDEG
+1281 FFGTGDG

-1304 EKNANWKLDSTGN
+1304 EKTANWKLDATGN
-1317 YTPVIEK
+1317 YTPVVEK
-1324 LIHFTGKN
+1324 LIHFTGKK
-1332 GTYPDGKNWLYANYY
+1332 GTYPEGMNWQYANYY
-1347 LYESTKKWNYE
+1347 LYQSTSEWDYID
-1358 KGKFTTQWDTVT
+1358 GKFTTTWDTVT
-1370 TPLGGSK
+1370 TPLGGSE
-1377 PIMSKGQTYAMHF
+1377 PIMRKGQTYAMHF
-1390 PFNSLNGNH
+1390 PFNSLNGEH
-1399 NPNETW
+1399 DPDQTW

-1412 ILVESTKSTP
+1412 ILVESTTG
-1422 ERPRPHTISGK
+1422 PHVISGK
-1433 ANAVNLIEGLPL
+1433 DNAEKQITNLSLSSG
-1445 ALETAVLQGNASF
+1445 TAVLQGNASF
-1458 AEIAPSTSYAIWAL
+1458 AEITPSTSHTIWAL
-1472 EQKKTTLSP
+1472 EQKETSLSP

-1510 DSIPQEETEQEIP
+1510 DSIPQEEPEQEIP
-1523 TSIPTI
+1523 TSIPTL

-1548 AQAQQVLLYNAAGQ
+1548 AQPQQVLLYNAAGQ

>member
-13 KRFTLAALLGV
+13 KRFVFAALLGV
-24 VSISAWASSTNHG
+24 VSISAWADSGNTYG
-37 KLTAET
+37 RLTAKT
-43 EPNSDSNGAGQIYVS
+43 EPNSDSNGAGKIYVS
-58 TTALPEGTEPT
+58 TTALT
-69 DLANRKEVECSAT
+69 DETLAANEYKAPIDITCFYFYSYYSST
-82 VVKILGRT
+82 
-90 LYQGT
+90 
-95 STFYCYARET
+95 TFYCYARET
-105 KDTKG
+105 ENTEG
-110 LWAGWYDDNWALQGG
+110 LWAGWYDNSGALQGG
-125 GEKDIEYTVTPT
+125 GAKDIEYAAQPESKQKGKPT
-137 GGENSRTPYTLIA
+137 EFSLTA

-155 QVIDSATLDLG
+155 KVTSSDSLYLG

-191 HFKVEPSTVN
+191 HFKAEPSTVN

-211 EPNKYWKG
+211 KPDENWEG

-232 HGEHKATAYLA
+232 HGTHMATAYLA
-243 SSLYNG
+243 SSLYDG
-249 NYTTH
+249 DYTTH
-254 KDTNDWQPI
+254 QYTNDWQRI
-263 TLTVYENYTPD
+263 TLTIDENYTPD

-290 TNVRGQ
+290 TNVGGQ

-306 QEGTKNYAA
+306 QDGTKNYAA
-315 QQPHYSGIGDNR
+315 QQSSYTGIGDNR
-327 NTTEWQATIVPCAGY
+327 NTTEWQATIVPYAGY
-342 EDYAQYFTIQPGTA
+342 EGYAQYFTIQSGTE

-370 VPENTSDTVYACL
+370 VPENTSKMVYACL
-383 KLQCTYHDESSPAK
+383 NLQCTYHDESSPAQN
-397 KLTNSK
+397 LTH
-403 LNSQLIYLSA
+403 SQLIYLSA

-428 GDEYEFPD
+428 GDVDEYEFPD

-451 ANIENLQIT
+451 ANIENLQIA
-460 QTGDALFKGEIVGSN
+460 QAGDALFAGEIVGSN
-475 IRISLNEKVDGQY
+475 IRISLNEKVSGQY

-504 QLDHHTLHEDQI
+504 QLDHITSHEDQI
-516 IVRVDLSLAPPTLSA
+516 TVTVELLLAPPTLTA
-531 LGGNQVV
+531 LGGNKVV

-548 TKYIVSSIADD
+548 TKYIVSSDA
-559 EENTT
+559 NGKQNK
-564 TTETTEC
+564 TETTEC
-571 VYAVSVNN
+571 VYAVSVSNN
-579 TTSVTCYVHAMNDD
+579 TSVTRYVRAVNDN
-593 GCPSEVISATA
+593 CQSEVVSATA

-609 IITIDNAA
+609 TITIDNAA

-622 TGTKH
+622 TGTNH
-627 SGNGNFP
+627 QGGATESSFP
-634 WRKTRSIDL
+634 WRDTRPVDL

-663 TEGTDTA
+663 TTGKKDSE
-670 DLTTPCLIYDKHSA
+670 LITPCLIYEKKSA
-684 TSSYIKSDTV
+684 TSYSKSNTE
-694 ITIDNSNT
+694 ITIDKNNT
-702 KSDTLKIDLR
+702 KSAALKIDLQS
-712 LQGNKNKKLY
+712 QGNKKLY

-729 GATGGKTDNGVV
+729 GATGDTTDNGVV

-752 YLDSLQLYARAKKG
+752 YLDSLQLYAREKKG
-766 GTDGTIKITADT
+766 GTDGTISITKDT

-792 VFVIESTSTD
+792 VFVIESNSTD

-819 ASQNGSKIDVN
+819 ASQNGSTINVN
-830 VEKSSMGQKISIQ
+830 VSDAGLK

-880 GVLVLKEFATAE
+880 GVLVLKEWADD
-892 QANISNISIGL
+892 ANISNISIGL

-916 LYMRDV
+916 LYMQGA

-931 SKGDVSV
+931 SQSGATV
-938 SILAYGVTSENT
+938 SILAYGVTSEKAN
-950 KYSPKRNAN
+950 YSPKRNAN

-964 TDGTYNSLSSAPLK
+964 TDGTYNSLSSDPLK

-989 TYNADIQHFTDQ
+989 TYNADIQHFSDETEP
-1001 TKQDTTFYNADG
+1001 KPTFYNADG
-1013 KELYKVTVDN
+1013 KELYKVTVDD
-1023 ATQYGDT
+1023 ATQYGTT
-1030 ANGKYTVTN
+1030 ANGKYTVVD

-1046 FFPHAGVNYQMANNR
+1046 FFPHAGVNYQMANSL

-1081 SWAPKNDSILT
+1081 SWMPKNNQLT

-1098 DCDSVKIPWQICA
+1098 DCDAVKIPWQICA

-1124 FGGRIQK
+1124 LGGRIQK

-1138 EHNKKYTVDYLL
+1138 EHTNPYTVDYLL

-1155 DYTKEALSSYS
+1155 DYTKEALPSYS

-1176 IALPDDTMYYNTID
+1176 IALEGDAMYNTID
-1190 NDSDYDIQKKVY
+1190 NESDYTIQEKVY

-1217 PFDVANVYIIE
+1217 PFDVANVYVIE

-1254 RRAQAQRLMDLY
+1254 RQAQAQRLMDLY

-1281 FFGSEDEG
+1281 FFGTGEG

-1297 VNAWMEY
+1297 VNSWMEY

-1317 YTPVIEK
+1317 YTPVVEK

-1347 LYESTKKWNYE
+1347 LYQSTSEWHYID
-1358 KGKFTTQWDTVT
+1358 GKFTTTWDTVT
-1370 TPLGGSK
+1370 TPLGGSE
-1377 PIMSKGQTYAMHF
+1377 PIMRQGQTYAMHF
-1390 PFNSLNGNH
+1390 PFNSLNGEH
-1399 NPNETW
+1399 DPNETW

-1412 ILVESTKSTP
+1412 ILVESTP
-1422 ERPRPHTISGK
+1422 GPHLISGK
-1433 ANAVNLIEGLPL
+1433 DKAVNQIENLPVNSES
-1445 ALETAVLQGNASF
+1445 AKLQGNASF
-1458 AEIAPSTSYAIWAL
+1458 AEITPSTTHAIWAL
-1472 EQKKTTLSP
+1472 EQKVTTLSP
-1481 AQGALISNFTEPVGL
+1481 AQGALVSNFTEPVGL

-1510 DSIPQEETEQEIP
+1510 DSIPQEEPEQEIP

>member
-58 TTALPEGTEPT
+58 TTALPEGPDST
-69 DLANRKEVECSAT
+69 DLKNIEEVTCSAT
-82 VVKILGRT
+82 VVKFWGST

-105 KDTKG
+105 DSIEG

-125 GEKDIEYTVTPT
+125 GEKDIEYTVTPKGT
-137 GGENSRTPYTLIA
+137 EQKPTEFYLTA

-191 HFKVEPSTVN
+191 HFKAEPSTVN

-211 EPNKYWKG
+211 KPENWKG

-243 SSLYNG
+243 SSLHDG

-254 KDTNDWQPI
+254 KDTNAWKPI
-263 TLTVYENYTPD
+263 TLIIYENYTPD
-274 YEVVHNTFA
+274 YEVVHNSFA

-290 TNVRGQ
+290 TNVGGQ

-315 QQPHYSGIGDNR
+315 QQPHYTGIGDNR

-342 EDYAQYFTIQPGTA
+342 DGYAQYFTIQPGTA

-397 KLTNSK
+397 NLTH
-403 LNSQLIYLSA
+403 SQLKLIYLSA
-413 TVEQTNEAVLNIITD
+413 TVEQTNEAVLNIITEGD
-428 GDEYEFPD
+428 VDEYEFPD
-436 TYIGATPTQ
+436 TYIGATPTK

-451 ANIENLQIT
+451 ANIEDLQIT
-460 QTGDALFKGEIVGSN
+460 QTGNALFAGEIVGSN

-504 QLDHHTLHEDQI
+504 QLDHHTLHEDHI
-516 IVRVDLSLAPPTLSA
+516 TVTVDLSLAPPTLTA

-548 TKYIVSSIADD
+548 TKYIVSSDA
-559 EENTT
+559 NGKQNK
-564 TTETTEC
+564 TETTEC

-579 TTSVTCYVHAMNDD
+579 TISVICYVHAMNDD
-593 GCPSEVISATA
+593 GCESEVVSATA
-604 TANLN
+604 TANLDT
-609 IITIDNAA
+609 ITIENAA

-622 TGTKH
+622 TGTEH
-627 SGNGNFP
+627 PGNGNFP

-650 GNALFDRLYIFAL
+650 GNALFDTLYIFAL
-663 TEGTDTA
+663 TEGTDKEA
-670 DLTTPCLIYDKHSA
+670 LATPCLIYEKNTA
-684 TSSYIKSDTV
+684 TSTSYTKSNTV
-694 ITIDNSNT
+694 TIDN
-702 KSDTLKIDLR
+702 DTESSALKIDLQ
-712 LQGNKNKKLY
+712 LQGNKKLY

-729 GATGGKTDNGVV
+729 GATGGKEDNGVV

-752 YLDSLQLYARAKKG
+752 YLDSLQLYAREKKG
-766 GTDGTIKITADT
+766 GTINITT
-778 KLTNGAYFA
+778 KTELTNGAYIA

-792 VFVIESTSTD
+792 VFVIESKSTD

-819 ASQNGSKIDVN
+819 ASQNGSKISLAISQ
-830 VEKSSMGQKISIQ
+830 SSVSIS
-843 DSPKHY
+843 DDPKHY

-880 GVLVLKEFATAE
+880 GVLVLKEFASD

-931 SKGDVSV
+931 SDKNGVTV

-964 TDGTYNSLSSAPLK
+964 TDGTYNSLSSDPLQ

-989 TYNADIQHFTDQ
+989 TYNADIQHFTDE
-1001 TKQDTTFYNADG
+1001 TKHDTTFYNADG
-1013 KELYKVTVDN
+1013 KELYKVTVDS
-1023 ATQYGDT
+1023 ATQYGT
-1030 ANGKYTVTN
+1030 FANGKYTVTN

-1066 PLSAYYVGTKTYGHS
+1066 PLSAYYVGSKTYGHS
-1081 SWAPKNDSILT
+1081 SWAPKKTPENDTILT

-1124 FGGRIQK
+1124 LGGRIQK

-1138 EHNKKYTVDYLL
+1138 EHNNPYTVDYLL

-1176 IALPDDTMYYNTID
+1176 IALDSNAMYYNTID
-1190 NDSDYDIQKKVY
+1190 NESDYDIQKKVY

-1281 FFGSEDEG
+1281 FFGPEDEG

-1332 GTYPDGKNWLYANYY
+1332 STYPDGKNWLYANYY

-1399 NPNETW
+1399 DPDQTW

-1412 ILVESTKSTP
+1412 ILVESTPGTP
-1422 ERPRPHTISGK
+1422 EQPHTISGK

-1445 ALETAVLQGNASF
+1445 TPETAVLQGNASF
-1458 AEIAPSTSYAIWAL
+1458 AEITPSTTYAIWAL
-1472 EQKKTTLSP
+1472 ERRETSLSP
-1481 AQGALISNFTEPVGL
+1481 AQGALISNFKEPEGL

-1548 AQAQQVLLYNAAGQ
+1548 AQPQQVLLYNAAGQ